1 VGRLSYDKDI
11 ICIRGGGDL
20 ATGVIQKLARSGM
33 RVVVLEIERP
43 TAIRRTV
50 ALSTAIEQ
58 GRFQVEDIVGRFVK
72 YSAENLQECW
82 EKEEIPIIIDPDG
95 ECIQKISPICVVDA
109 ILAKKNLGTSKD
121 MAPITI
127 GMGPGFE
134 APTMVDGV
142 IETMRG
148 HKLGS
153 LILNGCPLK
162 NTGIPGE
169 IGGKSVERVLRSPC
183 KGIIVNQLQIGERV
197 MKGQV
202 VCTVAGEEVRAS
214 FSGVLRGILAD
225 GMMTFEGMKIGDID
239 PRDLGADTCFTI
251 SDKARNLGGA
261 VLEAFLYLK
270 RKKGLL

>member
-1 VGRLSYDKDI
+1 MSYDKDI
-11 ICIRGGGDL
+11 ICVRGGGDL

-58 GRFQVEDIVGRFVK
+58 GIFQVEDIVGRFIE
-72 YSAENLQECW
+72 YSAENINECW
-82 EKEEIPIIIDPDG
+82 VKKEIPIIIDSKGKYID
-95 ECIQKISPICVVDA
+95 EISPICVVDA
-109 ILAKKNLGTSKD
+109 ILAKKNLGTNKK

-134 APTMVDGV
+134 APNTVDAV

-148 HKLGS
+148 HRLGR
-153 LILNGCPLK
+153 LILKGGPME

-169 IGGKSVERVLRSPC
+169 IGGKSAERVLRSPC
-183 KGIIVNQLQIGERV
+183 RGIVLNKAQIGDIVKE
-197 MKGQV
+197 GQV
-202 VCTVAGEEVRAS
+202 VCMVAEKEVIAP
-214 FSGVLRGILAD
+214 FGGVLRGILAD
-225 GMMTFEGMKIGDID
+225 GMLTFEGMKIGDID
-239 PRDLGADTCFTI
+239 PRNLGEDTCFTI
-251 SDKARNLGGA
+251 SDKARSLGGA

-270 RKKGLL
+270 REKGLL